1 MAIRSV
7 TTYPDLL
14 GEYLKGGSNSTEVE
28 TIELMTQA
36 NTLLLDANV
45 LKCNR
50 GMSHL
55 INIRSGLPTSFWTK
69 YYEGIQPTAGTTIS
83 QLEGTAMLQSSSII
97 DEDLLRASENPNKER
112 MTEAISHLEDM
123 GQEVCRSIFY
133 GNRDANSSQFNGFA
147 PRFNE
152 LSGSANSGQVVDA
165 GGVGFDNTSIW
176 FVTWGD
182 RQSSIIYPG
191 STMAGIARKD
201 HGSQRVEGVMDANG
215 MRGSFYGQ
223 EERFTWQAGL
233 AVADWRYV
241 VRICNIDVS
250 LLQSGNVP
258 LYKFLN
264 RAFYKHR
271 SSVSPKGH
279 TSIYCNQQVKEAL
292 DLQSTNQGAND
303 NFIRLRQGED
313 IQGKMVDTYKGYP
326 VKIAEA
332 LLNTEA
338 RVT

>member
-14 GEYLKGGSNSTEVE
+14 GEYLKGGANSTEVE

-36 NTLLLDANV
+36 NTLLLDANI

-69 YYEGIQPTAGTTIS
+69 YYEGIQPTAGTTTS
-83 QLEGTAMLQSSSII
+83 QLEGTAMLKSSCVI
-97 DEDLLRASENPNKER
+97 DDDFLRASENPNKER
-112 MTEAISHLEDM
+112 MTEALSHLEDM

-147 PRFNE
+147 PRFND
-152 LSGSANSGQVVDA
+152 LLGSANSGQVISA
-165 GGVGFDNTSIW
+165 GGTGNDNTSIY

-191 STMAGIARKD
+191 NTMAGIERKD
-201 HGSQRVEGVMDANG
+201 HGSQRVEGIMGANG
-215 MRGSFYGQ
+215 RAGSFYGQ

-250 LLQSGNVP
+250 LLQAGNVA

-264 RAFYKHR
+264 QAFYRHR
-271 SSVSPKGH
+271 SSISPKGN

-292 DLQSTNQGAND
+292 DLQSTNQGAAD
-303 NFIRLRQGED
+303 NFIRLRQGTD